1 MPEMPEAEPRAYW
14 VRLPDGTE
22 YGPGSLTL
30 MRQWTAEGRVP
41 RSATLITRDGTPP
54 VPVTQQPELLEVFEG
69 KVTADSLPK
78 AQGDDV
84 LASLVPYRNMPAL
97 WGYYIGIFA
106 LIPGAGLLLGPTAMI
121 LGVIGVRLV
130 KRRPGSKGAA
140 HAWVAILLGA
150 LASLL
155 NFGSILAFVVGKWN
169 KWF

>member
-1 MPEMPEAEPRAYW
+1 MPEMPEPRAYW

-22 YGPGSLTL
+22 YGPGSITL

-54 VPVTQQPELLEVFEG
+54 VPVIEQPELREVFEG
-69 KVTADSLPK
+69 KVDIDSLPK
-78 AQGDDV
+78 AQGEDV

-106 LIPGAGLLLGPTAMI
+106 LIPGTGLLLGPVALV
-121 LGVIGVRLV
+121 LGFIGVRLV
-130 KRRPGSKGAA
+130 KSRPGSKGTA
-140 HAWVAILLGA
+140 HAWVAILLGSIA
-150 LASLL
+150 TLL
-155 NFGSILAFVVGKWN
+155 NFAGIAALLIARWN